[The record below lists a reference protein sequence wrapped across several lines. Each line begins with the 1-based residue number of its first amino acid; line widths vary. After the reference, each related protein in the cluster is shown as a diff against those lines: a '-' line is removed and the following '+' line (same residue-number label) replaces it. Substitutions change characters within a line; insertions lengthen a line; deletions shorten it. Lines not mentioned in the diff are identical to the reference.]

1 MNEKRCGD
9 NNENDEGSITE
20 EEGDGASIDHK
31 QGEGKRRPNGGHIP
45 KLEQQPS
52 PVHANGENELA
63 EPTCE
68 ENEQPK
74 LANGVSKRT
83 RSVSTSSGL
92 ADRVGEGETD
102 GATGSESEMESV
114 SGSDSENEFGNSTR
128 NHQSQ
133 NGANVEQS
141 KPKKLLKRVSQT
153 EPDTEEY
160 RSQGVT
166 GTEEYRSQK
175 LSNTENYQSQNRFD
189 TENYQ
194 SQQPP
199 NTDHNQSQ
207 EPLPQI
213 RTVRTRRSEVGMGSK
228 VGTSA
233 MVLLVTQMPR

>member
-1 MNEKRCGD
+1 MNENRCGD

-20 EEGDGASIDHK
+20 EEGGGASLDHK
-31 QGEGKRRPNGGHIP
+31 QREGKRRPSGGHKL

-52 PVHANGENELA
+52 PAHTNGESELA
-63 EPTCE
+63 EPACE
-68 ENEQPK
+68 ESEQPK
-74 LANGVSKRT
+74 LANGVSKKT
-83 RSVSTSSGL
+83 RSVSRNSEL

-114 SGSDSENEFGNSTR
+114 SGSDSENELGNSLR

-166 GTEEYRSQK
+166 GTEEYHSQK
-175 LSNTENYQSQNRFD
+175 LSNTEDYQSQSHFD

-194 SQQPP
+194 SQQPS

-213 RTVRTRRSEVGMGSK
+213 RTVRTRRSEVGTGSK
-228 VGTSA
+228 VDTSA
-233 MVLLVTQMPR
+233 MLLLVTQMLR